1 MHAFLSNLAHRLTDE
16 RAPQLE
22 GVVCPQRLRLVIVI
36 ADYQRCSHRCSQ
48 GQKLKAKAEIKA
60 STLKTMAW
68 TFEAKA
74 FICITARAEIYAV
87 RLTA

>member
-36 ADYQRCSHRCSQ
+36 ADYQRCSQ